1 MKIGIVGLGKLG
13 MPVALAIN
21 MKGHDIMGHDIR
33 KEAMTTETFLHREV
47 GPNGEP
53 SIEVRCRSAGRAN
66 PASLSVPRGPGIS
79 AGAALSPMGN

>member
-33 KEAMTTETFLHREV
+33 AEAMTIESFPHREV
-47 GPNGEP
+47 GPDGEP
-53 SIEVRCRSAGRAN
+53 SIEVCT
-66 PASLSVPRGPGIS
+66 SLW
-79 AGAALSPMGN
+79 SPCIEPSL

>member
-53 SIEVRCRSAGRAN
+53 TIEVRAAPLGRSSLS
-66 PASLSVPRGPGIS
+66 SLSVPRGPGLS
-79 AGAALSPMGN
+79 KGAAP